1 MARPRVLIVDD
12 DDDVRRYLATLL
24 SGRGYGVASAAGGA
38 QALAELAAPPAP
50 AVMLLDL
57 LMPGMSGLELLAR
70 TKKSHPGLPIVV
82 LSTLGQIATVV
93 EAVKAGAADYLTKPF
108 ADQEL
113 ELAIENA
120 LEKRTLREEIKTLQR
135 RLDQYG
141 APDTL
146 VCSSP
151 RMARIREIALQVADT
166 DAPVLILGES
176 GVGKE
181 VLARFIHAQSGRR
194 EHRFVK
200 VNCAALPQDLLES
213 ELFGYERGAFSG
225 ALTQKPGLFEL
236 ADGGTILL
244 DELGEMTFHLQ
255 AKLLHVLQDG
265 EFTRLGGRQ
274 PVKVDARVMAST
286 NVCLDEAV
294 AAGRFREDLFFR
306 LNVIHIEV
314 PPLKDRRED
323 IPLLA
328 RHFLRQYAVRYR
340 SAVTELPRTLEEAFL
355 AHDWPGNVRELENA
369 VRRFVILGE
378 AETSLAEL
386 RRSRTVAEV
395 HSPGRDDPPHAD
407 ATHEARP
414 SDGLSLR
421 KVGAQAAE
429 DAERRLL
436 RRVLDQ
442 TRWNR
447 REAARQ
453 LKISYKALLN
463 KLKKWEVAD
472 PARRPLGESAAP
484 AAAPARARDRAAVA
498 FPTVAGVR
506 GRGGEGPAPWDDGAA
521 KGHRREEVVL
531 APKRWARTVTR

>member
-1 MARPRVLIVDD
+1 MTKKLVLVVDD
-12 DDDVRRYLATLL
+12 DDGVRRYLSHLL
-24 SGRGYGVASAAGGA
+24 SSLDYEVRGVPSGETALASLAAGT
-38 QALAELAAPPAP
+38 AP
-50 AVMLLDL
+50 AAVLLDL
-57 LMPGMSGLELLAR
+57 AMPGMNGLEALDRIRA
-70 TKKSHPGLPIVV
+70 SHPRIPVIV
-82 LSTLGQIATVV
+82 LSTTAQISTVV
-93 EAVKAGAADYLTKPF
+93 DAIRRGASDYLTKNF
-108 ADQEL
+108 QDEEL
-113 ELAIENA
+113 QLALENAIE
-120 LEKRTLREEIKTLQR
+120 KQQLRQEVAVLRR
-135 RLDQYG
+135 RLDREEDG
-141 APDTL
+141 FVST
-146 VCSSP
+146 S
-151 RMARIREIALQVADT
+151 ARILRIKEIGRQVADT
-166 DAPVLILGES
+166 DAPVLILGQS

-181 VLARFIHAQSGRR
+181 VVARFIHGQS
-194 EHRFVK
+194 HRAGQAFVK
-200 VNCAALPQDLLES
+200 VNCAALPEDLLES

-340 SAVTELPRTLEEAFL
+340 SAVTELPRTLEEGFL

-506 GRGGEGPAPWDDGAA
+506 GRGGEGPAPWDQGAA